1 MNISRLAL
9 DDFRSW
15 QQCVIDFAPGLN
27 VLVGHNGVGK
37 TNIVESI
44 EVLATGSSHRVT
56 SSVPLVR
63 RGCRTA
69 TIRANVDGHTY
80 EMTIPARGANRARVD
95 GGKSVYYR
103 EIAGRVRCVT
113 FSPRDQGLV
122 SGDPAT
128 RRSFLNAIA
137 SQSIPGYYAMATEL
151 TRVGKQRAA
160 LLKIL
165 GKRDRDSFSTP
176 SGLGDGLPMGS
187 SPASVPGRNAGTVA
201 GADLGAA
208 PGLDATARSG
218 AGGDFGF
225 ALPDPTLSS
234 LEAWTSQF
242 VGLGIAVTRA
252 RARLVRRL
260 AGPFARTYRM
270 LAETDD
276 DIALTYEPSL
286 REVTD
291 HDEAAGADGVAET
304 PDMGDAAIRRSIGE
318 HFQRIYAGEVARGAN
333 LIGPHRDDLL
343 ITLDRAP
350 AKEFASNGE
359 IWTMALALRMA
370 TFQLFCGAADEG
382 PDDAGSAG
390 ARAEASRAAGSSSAP
405 AAAAAAALGAPS
417 SSASSVAVDRPILVL
432 DDVFAQLD
440 DSRRRQI
447 VDFADQAGQVLITV
461 ASEGDIPRGIDARV
475 IDVEDIA
482 RRDGDVFAALGLGP
496 DGLPLADPDPA
507 QTADEPPAAKTGTGT
522 DGESDRRIKDPHED
536 PIKEPAGD
544 SAAAG
549 GRSDDRGVRP

>member
-9 DDFRSW
+9 NDFRSW

-63 RGCRTA
+63 RGSRTA
-69 TIRANVDGHTY
+69 TIRANVDDHTY
-80 EMTIPARGANRARVD
+80 EMTIPARGANRARID

-113 FSPRDQGLV
+113 FSPRDQALV

-165 GKRDRDSFSTP
+165 GKRDRDSFSP
-176 SGLGDGLPMGS
+176 SGLGPGLPVGS
-187 SPASVPGRNAGTVA
+187 SPAAVPGQDART
-201 GADLGAA
+201 AA
-208 PGLDATARSG
+208 GLDATDRPG
-218 AGGDFGF
+218 FGGDLGF

-260 AGPFARTYRM
+260 SGPFARTYRM
-270 LAETDD
+270 LAGTDD

-291 HDEAAGADGVAET
+291 HDEAAVAAGT
-304 PDMGDAAIRRSIGE
+304 DDMGDAAIRRSIGE

-343 ITLDRAP
+343 ITLDGAP

-370 TFQLFCGAADEG
+370 TF
-382 PDDAGSAG
+382 
-390 ARAEASRAAGSSSAP
+390 
-405 AAAAAAALGAPS
+405 
-417 SSASSVAVDRPILVL
+417 
-432 DDVFAQLD
+432 
-440 DSRRRQI
+440 
-447 VDFADQAGQVLITV
+447 
-461 ASEGDIPRGIDARV
+461 
-475 IDVEDIA
+475 
-482 RRDGDVFAALGLGP
+482 
-496 DGLPLADPDPA
+496 
-507 QTADEPPAAKTGTGT
+507 
-522 DGESDRRIKDPHED
+522 
-536 PIKEPAGD
+536 
-544 SAAAG
+544 
-549 GRSDDRGVRP
+549 